1 MTQLNRAGI
10 SGRLVC
16 DLEEPSADPQ
26 QPLIGIVVP
35 VFKEVVALKRTLER
49 LRRVAGHC
57 PVVVVDGGSTDGSV
71 SIARRLFH
79 IEVCGEANRGAQLN
93 LGARHLDTD
102 VLLFLHVDPQL
113 PFGFQFYIRQA
124 LHNPRVAGGC
134 FRLTFDD
141 SHPMLCFYAWFTQ
154 FPGRFLHFG
163 DQGFF
168 VRREI
173 FHQMKGYRRLPFMED
188 VDFLRRLRCQGRFVV
203 LSAPVAT
210 SARRF
215 LRCGVVRQQL
225 LNIFLVTLF
234 ELGISAKQLSRLYPH
249 IR

>member
-1 MTQLNRAGI
+1 MF
-10 SGRLVC
+10 
-16 DLEEPSADPQ
+16 
-26 QPLIGIVVP
+26 VV
-35 VFKEVVALKRTLER
+35 
-49 LRRVAGHC
+49 
-57 PVVVVDGGSTDGSV
+57 
-71 SIARRLFH
+71 
-79 IEVCGEANRGAQLN
+79 
-93 LGARHLDTD
+93 
-102 VLLFLHVDPQL
+102 LHVDSQL

-124 LHNPRVAGGC
+124 LHDPRVAGGC

-141 SHPMLCFYAWFTQ
+141 SHPMLCLYAWFTQ

-188 VDFLRRLRCQGRFVV
+188 VDFLRRLCCQGRFVV
-203 LSAPVAT
+203 LSAPVVT
-210 SARRF
+210 SVRRF

-225 LNIFLVTLF
+225 LNNFLVTLF